1 MIRAHTI
8 GVRLDG
14 DASDVAAFADQIA
27 ALPGVSI
34 TRRSGPYPN
43 RTNPRVRLYLDIT
56 PARL

>member
-1 MIRAHTI
+1 MTRARTI

-14 DASDVAAFADQIA
+14 DASDVAAFADRIA

-34 TRRSGPYPN
+34 TRRSGPYAN
-43 RTNPRVRLYLDIT
+43 RTNPRVRLYLDVA

>member
-1 MIRAHTI
+1 MTRARMI

-14 DASDVAAFADQIA
+14 DACEVAAFADQIA
-27 ALPGVSI
+27 ALPGVSV

-43 RTNPRVRLYLDIT
+43 RSNPRVRLYLDIT